1 MKDFRK
7 DLLELKDDSY
17 KEFHKKLMPT
27 VDEDTII
34 GIRMPV
40 LKKYA
45 KDIVKQ
51 AKEDILL
58 GLGLE

>member
-27 VDEDTII
+27 VDEDTQQEYSESCRKLQ
-34 GIRMPV
+34 GINTEKGV
-40 LKKYA
+40 L
-45 KDIVKQ
+45 
-51 AKEDILL
+51 ENS
-58 GLGLE
+58 